1 MVLAVLVAM
10 ASLQDLEAT
19 APLAVVTT
27 DLLVL
32 APAPAL
38 EATDPAVEVSVL
50 RRAPTDRT
58 VVVATTA
65 TATLAV
71 ALEAM
76 ALPELVPGV
85 TALAE
90 EVD

>member
-1 MVLAVLVAM
+1 MLAAT
-10 ASLQDLEAT
+10 ASPQDLEAT

-32 APAPAL
+32 APAL
-38 EATDPAVEVSVL
+38 EATDPAVEVSVP